1 MLITKNGYPKFYAN
15 DPDDREKM
23 KPAYEQILA
32 CIKEKGLTY
41 NETDAIFS
49 AVKNVLLDV
58 MTIPKSS

>member
-1 MLITKNGYPKFYAN
+1 MYLKNGYPRFDKN
-15 DPDDREKM
+15 DVHDREKM
-23 KPAYEQILA
+23 RPAYEQILS
-32 CIKEKGLTY
+32 CIRDKGLTY